1 MTCFRIVNKSQSF
14 IVNFPI
20 RVKLC
25 LELGSYQD
33 ILCRI
38 QINLTFIK
46 KTRGRRVVTVSEG
59 LKILLSKNP
68 DFRAF
73 SSFSHA
79 NLTTLEW
86 VLKVK

>member
-1 MTCFRIVNKSQSF
+1 MFGARFLSGYCMWNPNQPYFYQKTC
-14 IVNFPI
+14 
-20 RVKLC
+20 
-25 LELGSYQD
+25 
-33 ILCRI
+33 
-38 QINLTFIK
+38 
-46 KTRGRRVVTVSEG
+46 GRRVVTVSEG

-86 VLKVK
+86 VLKVM